1 MSFRA
6 VLQLRRPRGT
16 DFGSPPLPA
25 AGPHTA
31 ALTDANLEDPSHP
44 GVRRAMA
51 GLYRMFGRPPLQA
64 TPLTSDVAAAI
75 RATATRP
82 RPFQTGRMESESTAE
97 RRGLVDI
104 ALVAV
109 MRDGLLRRS
118 EAADLLWD
126 DVERA
131 PDGSER
137 LIVRRSKTDQAAEG
151 RMALPEPADDGGP
164 GRDKAVGTGARPR
177 QRIRSVGI
185 AGRTPDSAQLRGR
198 GVSGRLQRPQP
209 TAGHGPGPG
218 RKRRG
223 TSGPHGGRPLGVPC
237 DASPIHPLPGRRAGG
252 RRHLLRQ
259 ALTTTDQAVARRRG
273 RTVPGPA
280 CIEPAPPPLRGKRTV
295 REPERDG
302 TCPAPRGKPDASS
315 DGTGT
320 VVKYCTTNPLANNT
334 TITPRL

>member
-1 MSFRA
+1 
-6 VLQLRRPRGT
+6 
-16 DFGSPPLPA
+16 
-25 AGPHTA
+25 
-31 ALTDANLEDPSHP
+31 
-44 GVRRAMA
+44 MA

-109 MRDGLLRRS
+109 MRDALLRRS
-118 EAADLLWD
+118 EASALLWD

-131 PDGSER
+131 PDGSGR

-151 RMALPEPADDGGP
+151 RMLYLSPRTMADLDAIRP
-164 GRDKAVGTGARPR
+164 VGTGAREHER
-177 QRIRSVGI
+177 LRAVGV
-185 AGRTPDSAQLRGR
+185 ADRPADSPQLRGR
-198 GVSGRLQRPQP
+198 GVPRGLQRSQP
-209 TAGHGPGPG
+209 TGGHGPGPG

-280 CIEPAPPPLRGKRTV
+280 CIEPAPPPLRAKRTV

-302 TCPAPRGKPDASS
+302 TYPAPRGKPDASS

-320 VVKYCTTNPLANNT
+320 VVKYSTTNPLANNT